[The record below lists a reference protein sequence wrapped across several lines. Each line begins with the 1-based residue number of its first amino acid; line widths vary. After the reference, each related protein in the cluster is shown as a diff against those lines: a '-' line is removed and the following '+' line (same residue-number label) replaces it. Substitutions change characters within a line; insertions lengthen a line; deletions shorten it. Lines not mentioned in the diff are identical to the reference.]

1 MREAHIELSSVRC
14 PRCAGDLLLRVMADE
29 RGSSVLV
36 TLDTACAACGTS
48 PWDAPDLRTVL
59 FTPGAG
65 IDPARQADA
74 AAALAAAQ
82 GRIDSLLRR
91 VQSLEGGLASA
102 HRNLE
107 RARASDLEA
116 GLREEISRL
125 EGQLAEA
132 RAEVRRAEEATRGE
146 VSAGKRP
153 IEVE

>member
-1 MREAHIELSSVRC
+1 MREAHIELSGLRC
-14 PRCAGDLLLRVMADE
+14 PRCAGDLVLRVLADE
-29 RGSSVLV
+29 RGRSVLL
-36 TLDTACAACGTS
+36 TLDTACASCGTS
-48 PWDAPDLRTVL
+48 PWESPDQRTVL

-65 IDPARQADA
+65 IDPADA
-74 AAALAAAQ
+74 ASALAAAQ
-82 GRIDSLLRR
+82 GRIDQLLRR
-91 VQSLEGGLASA
+91 IQSLEAGLGSA
-102 HRNLE
+102 QRNLE
-107 RARASDLEA
+107 RARAGDQTQ